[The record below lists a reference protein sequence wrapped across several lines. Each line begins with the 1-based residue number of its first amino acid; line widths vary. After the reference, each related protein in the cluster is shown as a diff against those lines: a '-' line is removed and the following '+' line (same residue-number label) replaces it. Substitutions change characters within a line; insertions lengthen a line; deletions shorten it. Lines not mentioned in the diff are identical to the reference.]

1 MKITPTAIRQKSFET
16 GFRGF
21 EKKEVSLFLDEV
33 SEIVDV
39 LHRENMDL
47 KTKLQNTEAE
57 AKRLKDVEDSLFRT
71 LKTAEDTGAAIIG
84 EANEAADLIVSEANE
99 TAAHAS
105 FNANKL
111 LSDARRK
118 AEQDAATLINAAE
131 TKAKETIVELRE
143 SMQGLVRSY
152 EGLVEQRDA
161 MVKSLKRIAQ
171 DALNQI
177 DLSDAHFNRIDAK
190 AHQRAIEEL
199 SRSQA
204 FTFAN
209 IATLD
214 AAPPIQEEYVPEPV
228 IEEVPFVEME
238 TIEEEIELEI
248 QDESLNS
255 EMEVEEELLED
266 EAPEIIESAVLKAE
280 QVTLKE
286 EDEGEEEVLR
296 ESKVKAEA
304 RRTHEEPSKKP
315 EESKN
320 QSGSFFDQ
328 FD

>member
-1 MKITPTAIRQKSFET
+1 MKITPTAIRQKTFET

-21 EKKEVSLFLDEV
+21 EKKEVSAFLDEV
-33 SEIVDV
+33 SEVVDA
-39 LHRENMDL
+39 LHKENMDL
-47 KTKLQNTEAE
+47 KTKLQHTEAE

-71 LKTAEDTGAAIIG
+71 LKTAEDTGAAIIE
-84 EANEAADLIVSEANE
+84 EANEAADLIISEANE
-99 TAAHAS
+99 TAEHAT

-111 LSDARRK
+111 LSDARRQ

-131 TKAKETIVELRE
+131 LKAKETIVELRE

-152 EGLVEQRDA
+152 EGLVEQREA

-177 DLSDAHFNRIDAK
+177 YLSDAHFNRIDAK

-209 IATLD
+209 ISSLD
-214 AAPPIQEEYVPEPV
+214 PAPAVQEEYVPEPV
-228 IEEVPFVEME
+228 SKADPYVEME

-248 QDESLNS
+248 HDESPDS
-255 EMEVEEELLED
+255 EMEVD
-266 EAPEIIESAVLKAE
+266 V
-280 QVTLKE
+280 
-286 EDEGEEEVLR
+286 EEEVLEKDEIEVDSKEEEEAQAEKEELP
-296 ESKVKAEA
+296 ESNLKTAVRPAQ
-304 RRTHEEPSKKP
+304 EEPSKKTEDP
-315 EESKN
+315 KN

>member
-33 SEIVDV
+33 SEVVDA
-39 LHRENMDL
+39 LHKENMDL
-47 KTKLQNTEAE
+47 KTKLQHTEAE

-71 LKTAEDTGAAIIG
+71 LKTAEDTGAAIIE
-84 EANEAADLIVSEANE
+84 EANEAADLIISEANE
-99 TAAHAS
+99 TAEHATS
-105 FNANKL
+105 NANKL
-111 LSDARRK
+111 LSDARRQ

-131 TKAKETIVELRE
+131 MKAKETIVELRE

-152 EGLVEQRDA
+152 EGLVEQREA

-209 IATLD
+209 ISSLD
-214 AAPPIQEEYVPEPV
+214 PAPAIQEEYVPEA
-228 IEEVPFVEME
+228 ENEADPFVEME
-238 TIEEEIELEI
+238 TIEEDIELEI
-248 QDESLNS
+248 HDESPDS

-266 EAPEIIESAVLKAE
+266 ESPEIGDNLVPEEEDTIE
-280 QVTLKE
+280 E
-286 EDEGEEEVLR
+286 EDESEEEELP
-296 ESKVKAEA
+296 ESKVKTVE
-304 RRTHEEPSKKP
+304 RQTQEEPSKKP
-315 EESKN
+315 EDPKN

>member
-21 EKKEVSLFLDEV
+21 EKKEVSAFLDEL
-33 SEIVDV
+33 SEVVDL
-39 LHRENMDL
+39 LHRENMEL
-47 KTKLQNTEAE
+47 KTKLQHTEAE

-71 LKTAEDTGAAIIG
+71 LKTAEDTGAAIIE
-84 EANEAADLIVSEANE
+84 EANEAADLIITEANE
-99 TAAHAS
+99 TAENATS
-105 FNANKL
+105 NANRL

-131 TKAKETIVELRE
+131 LKAKETIVELRE

-209 IATLD
+209 ISSFDL
-214 AAPPIQEEYVPEPV
+214 APTIQEEHVPEPV
-228 IEEVPFVEME
+228 IEEDPFVEME
-238 TIEEEIELEI
+238 TIEEEIALEI
-248 QDESLNS
+248 HDESPDTEMIVENELSVVDDELKVDVLAKEVKES
-255 EMEVEEELLED
+255 EQEELDESSIKIPSRLTEEEPAKKTED
-266 EAPEIIESAVLKAE
+266 P
-280 QVTLKE
+280 
-286 EDEGEEEVLR
+286 
-296 ESKVKAEA
+296 
-304 RRTHEEPSKKP
+304 
-315 EESKN
+315 KN